1 MRKDLNDSKNRFQNK
16 PKKFPPDGDYIMVIP
31 SGTEKGTFS
40 PPDYQY
46 DINQIDELMNIA
58 DNEDANSCEKSPIMN
73 IYLSPSL

>member
-1 MRKDLNDSKNRFQNK
+1 MRKDLNDSKNRFHKK

-40 PPDYQY
+40 RQDYQEE
-46 DINQIDELMNIA
+46 INQIDELMNIA
-58 DNEDANSCEKSPIMN
+58 DNEDANSLEKSPIIN